1 MGSKHSPPDQ
11 ESCSRSRQ
19 GCGRTVRKH
28 PIFELSRCLSRACLG
43 KVIFS
48 TKCCQKRRFSHLT
61 CEKAAFGHGAT
72 GLFSRGT
79 KEKPSVQSAVARLA
93 CVSAG
98 QCGTTVAPPATCI
111 VAASISVGNRST
123 CSTSADV
130 RPGARPG
137 TAIIN
142 GIRVACSKF
151 VCFAHS
157 SLSPSA

>member
-1 MGSKHSPPDQ
+1 MR
-11 ESCSRSRQ
+11 ER
-19 GCGRTVRKH
+19 VR
-28 PIFELSRCLSRACLG
+28 IELPLRVVRCEKTSRCVSFPDACPEPVLVRSSLVQNAA
-43 KVIFS
+43 KKAFL
-48 TKCCQKRRFSHLT
+48 HLT